1 MTPQML
7 HQKSAT
13 AGQETLDS
21 QQLARHKRRRLID
34 TLASQIE
41 DESSSDEESNPTKE
55 PAEEDDDQESASSDE
70 GADSAR
76 HRNRRGTPVGDSR
89 GSYMDLDSLAAG
101 SPSKAS
107 IAPSTPAT
115 ITRRTAAR
123 RPGFKFTYNVERTM
137 LAEGPVD
144 LGGPQGSD
152 LSLLESLL
160 PEPEAKPT
168 PFDLDDDMGGGSQ
181 STIQS
186 IHELRQA
193 GANSRYADELLDI
206 MDRIG
211 APRPGKPSS
220 ARRSALLEMMQKL
233 QEKSFLRHFRD
244 QGAEMQL
251 FCAVGKETDV
261 VAGFTIMCIMIT
273 VLANGS
279 ALHQLLRELRQ
290 QKIKDLFLFL
300 LAFDVDIVVYA
311 RDRKANVSNYM
322 RQQLDITKEIMKKF
336 PAVWRPAT
344 APPSKL
350 SPRTAC
356 LAALHMFAQQLQ
368 SMPGGSGGLDEDD
381 GALNA
386 ALTKELFAEV
396 SAALSSACGD
406 GESAAPSNMSSGLSS
421 SNTDSVD
428 LHISLSLLEM
438 HSASAMQSDISAEW
452 TLHYLPIIATALK
465 DSLVRR
471 QKSSLRLNDMELLIL
486 KLALNTANNNPDAAR
501 YYVDKGLLRM
511 LAELSAGALEDVIR
525 SAKTS
530 KGFAPDALNELL
542 LMLGVMIN
550 FSENDT
556 AAGETLV
563 QSGGLDVIDQL
574 GRAFLDGTA
583 ISSEADSEEKSQ
595 LNVAFAY
602 LSILLG
608 YLCLYDPIY
617 QAFGGLSLS
626 GSIKPLLDSI
636 NQFIILHNQIGKAEN
651 LEHGAEASHFTAR
664 LGALTQV
671 LATRAHS

>member
-1 MTPQML
+1 M
-7 HQKSAT
+7 A
-13 AGQETLDS
+13 
-21 QQLARHKRRRLID
+21 
-34 TLASQIE
+34 
-41 DESSSDEESNPTKE
+41 KE
-55 PAEEDDDQESASSDE
+55 PAEEDDDQESTSSDE
-70 GADSAR
+70 DADTAR
-76 HRNRRGTPVGDSR
+76 RRNRHGTPVSDSR
-89 GSYMDLDSLAAG
+89 GSYMDLDSLNTG
-101 SPSKAS
+101 SPNKAS
-107 IAPSTPAT
+107 IAPSTPVT

-123 RPGFKFTYNVERTM
+123 RPGFKYTYNVERTM

-168 PFDLDDDMGGGSQ
+168 PFDLDDDVGGGSQ

-211 APRPGKPSS
+211 APSSGRPSS

-273 VLANGS
+273 LLTNGS
-279 ALHQLLRELRQ
+279 ALHQLLREMRQ
-290 QKIKDLFLFL
+290 QKIKDLFLYL

-322 RQQLDITKEIMKKF
+322 RQQLDITKQAMKKLM
-336 PAVWRPAT
+336 VIWRPAT
-344 APPSKL
+344 APPSNL

-368 SMPGGSGGLDEDD
+368 STSGGSGGLDEDE

-386 ALTKELFAEV
+386 ALTKELFAELA
-396 SAALSSACGD
+396 AALPSAYGD
-406 GESAAPSNMSSGLSS
+406 GESTAPSNMSSGLSAS
-421 SNTDSVD
+421 STNSVD

-438 HSASAMQSDISAEW
+438 HSVSAMQSDISAEW
-452 TLHYLPIIATALK
+452 TLHYLPIIANALK

-471 QKSSLRLNDMELLIL
+471 QKSSLRLNDMELLVL

-511 LAELSAGALEDVIR
+511 LAELSAGTLEDVIR

-530 KGFAPDALNELL
+530 KGFARDALNELL

-556 AAGETLV
+556 GAGETLS

-574 GRAFLDGTA
+574 GRAFLDGTV
-583 ISSEADSEEKSQ
+583 ISSEVRLFE
-595 LNVAFAY
+595 
-602 LSILLG
+602 
-608 YLCLYDPIY
+608 
-617 QAFGGLSLS
+617 LSL
-626 GSIKPLLDSI
+626 
-636 NQFIILHNQIGKAEN
+636 QW
-651 LEHGAEASHFTAR
+651 
-664 LGALTQV
+664 
-671 LATRAHS
+671 